1 MFTDTRKFRYL
12 GAIFVLFLW
21 CAVSISAQTT
31 SFTYQGRLNDGS
43 AAANGA
49 YDLQF
54 ALYDAATGGNQVGA
68 TLNETGASVANGN
81 FTVQL
86 DFGSSAFP
94 GADRYLEI
102 RVKKPAAAGYTTL
115 NPRQKITSAPYAIRA
130 LNAATATN
138 ATTADGLSS
147 ACVSCVTDQQIQAI
161 AGNKITGNVAN
172 ATNATN
178 AANATSA
185 ITAATADGVAIS
197 AGNSVV
203 NSINDEATNV
213 TINSNRLPSDVV
225 RLKPAAAQDS
235 TSGEGGIDAMVNLRG
250 NYTYPSPASQSNFRV
265 NHDGSLL
272 ASGVFDGDYAIPS
285 TPAEGAGTR
294 MMWLPRKAAFRAG
307 YVNGTQWDDANTG
320 NYSTAFGE
328 NVRASGDFSFAAG
341 RNTVAANGSSVAMGE
356 LSVASGAASVALGYF
371 AHTNARQGSF
381 VFSDRS
387 VLDDGNFMTDESF
400 RAASLHSFNVRA
412 TGGYYFYTNSALTN
426 GLRMGAL
433 SFSSSN
439 FIGSFVWTDSSIGDS
454 ITPSAQNQTIFRSTG
469 GYTIYT
475 SPNLAS
481 GVRIAPGSGAWQ
493 SVSDRNAKENIRAV
507 NSRDILRK
515 VLGLPISTWNYKTQN
530 ASIRHIGAMAQDFKA
545 AFKVGEDDKHISTI
559 DPDGVALA
567 AIQGLNEEM
576 NERTA
581 KLQAEN
587 AALRRQVA
595 AQKAQ
600 FDALEARL
608 KKLEQAAPV
617 RRKAQRR
624 R

>member
-1 MFTDTRKFRYL
+1 MSTDTRKFRL
-12 GAIFVLFLW
+12 LNAILVLFIW
-21 CAVSISAQTT
+21 CAVSISAQTM

-68 TLNETGASVANGN
+68 TLNETGANVTSGN

-102 RVKKPAAAGYTTL
+102 RVKKPADASYTIL

-130 LNAATATN
+130 LNAATATS
-138 ATTADGLSS
+138 ATTANGLSS
-147 ACVSCVTDQQIQAI
+147 ACVSCVTDQQIQSL
-161 AGNKITGNVAN
+161 AGNKVTGNVAN

-178 AANATSA
+178 ATNAANAANATN
-185 ITAATADGVAIS
+185 AATADSVTIS
-197 AGNSVV
+197 AGNSIV
-203 NSINDEATNV
+203 NSINDEATNG
-213 TINSNRLPSDVV
+213 TINSNRLPADVV
-225 RLKPAAAQDS
+225 RIKPAASQNS
-235 TSGEGGIDAMVNLRG
+235 TSDVGGTDAMVNLRG
-250 NYTYPSPASQSNFRV
+250 NYNGSQSNFRV

-272 ASGVFDGDYAIPS
+272 ASGVYDGAYGNASPL
-285 TPAEGAGTR
+285 TEGSGTR

-307 YVNGTQWDDANTG
+307 YVNGTQWDDANIGTF
-320 NYSTAFGE
+320 STAFGE

-356 LSVASGAASVALGYF
+356 LSVASGSASVALGYF

-387 VLDDGNFMTDESF
+387 LVDDGDFRSDESF
-400 RAASLHSFNVRA
+400 RAASNHSFNVRA
-412 TGGYYFYTNSALTN
+412 VGGYYFYTNSALTN
-426 GLRMGAL
+426 GLRM
-433 SFSSSN
+433 SSWDVLGGN
-439 FIGSFVWTDSSIGDS
+439 FVGSFVWTDRSNGDS
-454 ITPSAQNQTIFRSTG
+454 ITPSAQNQTIFRSSG

-475 SPNLAS
+475 SSNLAS
-481 GVRIAPGSGAWQ
+481 GVRIAPGSGTWQ

-507 NSRDILRK
+507 NPRDILRK

-567 AIQGLNEEM
+567 AIQGLSEEV

-587 AALRRQVA
+587 AALRQQVA
-595 AQKAQ
+595 AQQTQ
-600 FDALEARL
+600 FAELEARL